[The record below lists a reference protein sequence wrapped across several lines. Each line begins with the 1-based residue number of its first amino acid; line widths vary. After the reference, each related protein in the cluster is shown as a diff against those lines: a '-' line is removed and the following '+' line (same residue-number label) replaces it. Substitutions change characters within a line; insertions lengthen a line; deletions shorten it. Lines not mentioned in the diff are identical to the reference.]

1 MAMSCLIINKAG
13 LVPGNV
19 RLCLIC
25 AACIT
30 TLCIGGCGL
39 FHHSGPVGL
48 SMASLTEAGGLD
60 RRGNRFGLPMVELS
74 AGSGRLAAEVAR
86 TPLQAA
92 TGLMY
97 RARLA
102 PDGAMLFV
110 NSAPQRVAF
119 HMKDTRMPLSCAFID
134 SNGAV
139 LEIYAMLPGNEKPV
153 VSASDDVRFVLEVNR
168 GWLERHGVAVGSR
181 INVAE

>member
-1 MAMSCLIINKAG
+1 
-13 LVPGNV
+13 
-19 RLCLIC
+19 
-25 AACIT
+25 
-30 TLCIGGCGL
+30 
-39 FHHSGPVGL
+39 
-48 SMASLTEAGGLD
+48 
-60 RRGNRFGLPMVELS
+60 MVELS

-134 SNGAV
+134 SSGAV

>member
-1 MAMSCLIINKAG
+1 MAMSCLVINKAG

-25 AACIT
+25 AVCIT
-30 TLCIGGCGL
+30 TFCIGGCGL
-39 FHHSGPVGL
+39 FYHSGPVGL
-48 SMASLTEAGGLD
+48 SMASLTEARVFD
-60 RRGNRFGLPMVELS
+60 RRGNGFGLPMVKLS
-74 AGSGRLAAEVAR
+74 AGSGRLAAEVAS

-110 NSAPQRVAF
+110 NPASQRVAF

-139 LEIYAMLPGNEKPV
+139 LEIYAMLPGDETPV
-153 VSASDDVRFVLEVNR
+153 ASASDDVRFVLEVNR

-181 INVAE
+181 IMVTE